1 MVILG
6 LTGSIGMGKST
17 AAADFRRFRVAVH
30 DADETV
36 HALMAPGGA
45 AFDQIC
51 QFFPGVRTKIGIDR
65 KRLGDLVFA
74 DMAALKKLE
83 NILHPLIRKQKT
95 EFLKRSSLRKQK
107 LVVLDVPLLF
117 ETGGDAKCDA
127 VVVVTA
133 PAFVQRAR
141 VMARPGMTAEKFE
154 SILAKQV
161 PDVTK
166 RRFADFVV
174 QTGLGRLE
182 SLRKIRHIAHT
193 ALSLKPNKWP
203 INA

>member
-17 AAADFRRFRVAVH
+17 AAADFRRLRVAVH

-51 QFFPGVRTKIGIDR
+51 QVFPGVRSKVGIDR

-83 NILHPLIRKQKT
+83 AILHPLVRKQKT
-95 EFLKRSSLRKQK
+95 EFLKRSAIRRQN

-117 ETGGDAKCDA
+117 ETGGEAKCDA

-133 PAFVQRAR
+133 PTFVQRAR
-141 VMARPGMTAEKFE
+141 VMARPGMTTEKFE

-161 PDVTK
+161 PDLIK
-166 RRFADFVV
+166 RRSADFVV
-174 QTGLGRLE
+174 QTGLGRIA

-193 ALSLKPNKWP
+193 APFLKPNKWP
-203 INA
+203 

>member
-17 AAADFRRFRVAVH
+17 VAADFRRLRVAVH

-51 QFFPGVRTKIGIDR
+51 QVFPGVRSKVGIDR

-74 DMAALKKLE
+74 DMVALKNLE
-83 NILHPLIRKQKT
+83 AILHPLVRKQKT
-95 EFLKRSSLRKQK
+95 EFLKRSALRRQN

-117 ETGGDAKCDA
+117 ETGGEAKCDA

-133 PAFVQRAR
+133 PTFVQRAR
-141 VMARPGMTAEKFE
+141 VMARPGMTTEKFE

-161 PDVTK
+161 PDLIK
-166 RRFADFVV
+166 RRSADFVV
-174 QTGLGRLE
+174 QTGLGRIA
-182 SLRKIRHIAHT
+182 SLRKIRHIAHI
-193 ALSLKPNKWP
+193 APFLKPNKWP
-203 INA
+203 

>member
-17 AAADFRRFRVAVH
+17 AAADFRRLRVAVH

-51 QFFPGVRTKIGIDR
+51 QVFPGVRSKVGIDR

-83 NILHPLIRKQKT
+83 AILHPLVRKQKT
-95 EFLKRSSLRKQK
+95 EFLKRSALRRQN

-117 ETGGDAKCDA
+117 ETGGEAKCDA

-133 PAFVQRAR
+133 PTFVQRAR
-141 VMARPGMTAEKFE
+141 VMARPGMTTEKFE

-161 PDVTK
+161 PDLIK
-166 RRFADFVV
+166 RRSADFVV
-174 QTGLGRLE
+174 QTGLGRIA
-182 SLRKIRHIAHT
+182 SLRKIRHIAHI
-193 ALSLKPNKWP
+193 APFLKPNKWP
-203 INA
+203 

>member
-17 AAADFRRFRVAVH
+17 AAADFRRLRVAVH

-51 QFFPGVRTKIGIDR
+51 QVFPGVRSKVGIDR

-83 NILHPLIRKQKT
+83 AILHPLEKKKKT
-95 EFLKRSSLRKQK
+95 EFLKRSALRRQN

-117 ETGGDAKCDA
+117 ETGGEAKCDA

-133 PAFVQRAR
+133 PTFVQRAR
-141 VMARPGMTAEKFE
+141 VMARPGMTTEKFE

-161 PDVTK
+161 PDLIK
-166 RRFADFVV
+166 RRSADFVV
-174 QTGLGRLE
+174 QTGLGRIA
-182 SLRKIRHIAHT
+182 SLRKIRHIAHI
-193 ALSLKPNKWP
+193 APFLKPNKWP
-203 INA
+203 

>member
-17 AAADFRRFRVAVH
+17 AAADFRRLRVAVH

-51 QFFPGVRTKIGIDR
+51 QVFPGVRSKVGIDR

-83 NILHPLIRKQKT
+83 AILHPLVRKQKT
-95 EFLKRSSLRKQK
+95 EFLKRSALRRQN
-107 LVVLDVPLLF
+107 LVVRDVPLLF
-117 ETGGDAKCDA
+117 ETGGEAKCDA

-133 PAFVQRAR
+133 PTFVQRAR
-141 VMARPGMTAEKFE
+141 VMARPGMTTEKFE

-161 PDVTK
+161 PDLIK
-166 RRFADFVV
+166 RRSADFVV
-174 QTGLGRLE
+174 QTGLGRIA

-193 ALSLKPNKWP
+193 APFLKPNKWP
-203 INA
+203 

>member
-17 AAADFRRFRVAVH
+17 AAVDFRRLRVAVH

-51 QFFPGVRTKIGIDR
+51 QVFPGVRSKVGIDR

-83 NILHPLIRKQKT
+83 AILHPLVRKQKT
-95 EFLKRSSLRKQK
+95 EFLKRSALRRQN

-117 ETGGDAKCDA
+117 ETGGEAKCDA

-133 PAFVQRAR
+133 PTFVQRAR
-141 VMARPGMTAEKFE
+141 VMARPGMTTEKFE

-161 PDVTK
+161 PDLIK
-166 RRFADFVV
+166 RRSADFVV
-174 QTGLGRLE
+174 QTGLGRIA

-193 ALSLKPNKWP
+193 APFLKPNKWP
-203 INA
+203 

>member
-17 AAADFRRFRVAVH
+17 AAADFRRLRVAVH
-30 DADETV
+30 DTDETV

-51 QFFPGVRTKIGIDR
+51 QVFPGVRSKVGIDR

-83 NILHPLIRKQKT
+83 AILHPLVRKQKT
-95 EFLKRSSLRKQK
+95 EFLKRSALRRQN

-117 ETGGDAKCDA
+117 ETGGEAKCDA

-133 PAFVQRAR
+133 PTFVQRAR
-141 VMARPGMTAEKFE
+141 VMARPGMTTEKFE

-161 PDVTK
+161 PDLIK
-166 RRFADFVV
+166 RRSADFVV
-174 QTGLGRLE
+174 QTGLGRIA
-182 SLRKIRHIAHT
+182 SLRKIRHITHT
-193 ALSLKPNKWP
+193 APFLKPNKWP
-203 INA
+203 

>member
-17 AAADFRRFRVAVH
+17 AAADFRRLRVAVH

-51 QFFPGVRTKIGIDR
+51 QVFPGVRSKVGIDR

-83 NILHPLIRKQKT
+83 AILHPLVRKQKT
-95 EFLKRSSLRKQK
+95 EFLKRSALRRQN

-117 ETGGDAKCDA
+117 ETGGEAKCDA

-133 PAFVQRAR
+133 PTFVQRAR
-141 VMARPGMTAEKFE
+141 VMARPGMTTEKFE

-161 PDVTK
+161 PDLIK
-166 RRFADFVV
+166 RKSADFVV
-174 QTGLGRLE
+174 QTGLGRIA

-193 ALSLKPNKWP
+193 APLLKPNKWP
-203 INA
+203 

>member
-17 AAADFRRFRVAVH
+17 AAADFRRLRVAVH

-51 QFFPGVRTKIGIDR
+51 QVFPGVRSKVGIDR

-83 NILHPLIRKQKT
+83 AILHPLVRKQKT
-95 EFLKRSSLRKQK
+95 EFLKRSALRRQN

-117 ETGGDAKCDA
+117 ETGGEAKCDA

-133 PAFVQRAR
+133 PTFVQRAR
-141 VMARPGMTAEKFE
+141 VMARPGMTTEKFE

-161 PDVTK
+161 PDVIK
-166 RRFADFVV
+166 RRSADFVV
-174 QTGLGRLE
+174 QTGLGRIE
-182 SLRKIRHIAHT
+182 SLRKIRHIVHT
-193 ALSLKPNKWP
+193 APSLKPNKWP
-203 INA
+203 

>member
-17 AAADFRRFRVAVH
+17 AAADFRRLRVAVH

-51 QFFPGVRTKIGIDR
+51 QVFPGVRSKVGIDR

-83 NILHPLIRKQKT
+83 AILHPLVRKQKT
-95 EFLKRSSLRKQK
+95 EFLKRSALRRQN

-117 ETGGDAKCDA
+117 ETGGEAKCDA

-133 PAFVQRAR
+133 PTFVQRAR
-141 VMARPGMTAEKFE
+141 VMARPGMTTEKFE

-161 PDVTK
+161 PDLIK
-166 RRFADFVV
+166 RRSADFVI
-174 QTGLGRLE
+174 QTGLGRIA

-193 ALSLKPNKWP
+193 APFLKPNKWP
-203 INA
+203 

>member
-17 AAADFRRFRVAVH
+17 AAADFRRLRVAVH

-51 QFFPGVRTKIGIDR
+51 QVFPGVRSKVGIDR

-83 NILHPLIRKQKT
+83 AILHPLVRKQKT
-95 EFLKRSSLRKQK
+95 EFLKRSALRRQN

-117 ETGGDAKCDA
+117 ETGGEAKCDA

-133 PAFVQRAR
+133 PTFVQRAR
-141 VMARPGMTAEKFE
+141 VMARPGMTTEKFE

-161 PDVTK
+161 PDLIK
-166 RRFADFVV
+166 RRSADFVV
-174 QTGLGRLE
+174 QTGLGRTA

-193 ALSLKPNKWP
+193 APFLKPNKWP
-203 INA
+203 

>member
-17 AAADFRRFRVAVH
+17 AAADFRRLRVAVY

-51 QFFPGVRTKIGIDR
+51 QIFPGVRSKVGIDR

-74 DMAALKKLE
+74 DMTALKKLE
-83 NILHPLIRKQKT
+83 AILHPLVRKQKT
-95 EFLKRSSLRKQK
+95 EFLKRSALRRQN

-117 ETGGDAKCDA
+117 ETGGEAKCDA

-133 PAFVQRAR
+133 PTFVQRAR
-141 VMARPGMTAEKFE
+141 VMARPGMTTEKFE

-161 PDVTK
+161 PDLIK
-166 RRFADFVV
+166 RRSADFVV
-174 QTGLGRLE
+174 QTGLGRIA

-193 ALSLKPNKWP
+193 APFLKPNKWP
-203 INA
+203 

>member
-17 AAADFRRFRVAVH
+17 AAADFRRLRVAVH

-51 QFFPGVRTKIGIDR
+51 QVFPGVRSKVGINR

-83 NILHPLIRKQKT
+83 AILHPLVRKQKT
-95 EFLKRSSLRKQK
+95 EFLKRSALRRQN

-117 ETGGDAKCDA
+117 ETGGEAKCDA

-133 PAFVQRAR
+133 PTFVQRAR
-141 VMARPGMTAEKFE
+141 VMARPGMTTEKFE

-161 PDVTK
+161 PDLIK
-166 RRFADFVV
+166 RRSADFVV
-174 QTGLGRLE
+174 QTGLGRIA

-193 ALSLKPNKWP
+193 APFLKPNKWP
-203 INA
+203 

>member
-17 AAADFRRFRVAVH
+17 AAADFRRLRVAVH

-45 AFDQIC
+45 AFNQIC
-51 QFFPGVRTKIGIDR
+51 QVFPGVRSKVGIDR

-83 NILHPLIRKQKT
+83 AILHPLVRKQKT
-95 EFLKRSSLRKQK
+95 EFLKRSALRRQN

-117 ETGGDAKCDA
+117 ETGGEAKCDA

-133 PAFVQRAR
+133 PTFVQRAR
-141 VMARPGMTAEKFE
+141 VMARPGMTTEKFE

-161 PDVTK
+161 PDLIK
-166 RRFADFVV
+166 RRSADFVV
-174 QTGLGRLE
+174 QTGLGRIA

-193 ALSLKPNKWP
+193 APFLKPNKWP
-203 INA
+203 

>member
-17 AAADFRRFRVAVH
+17 AAADFRRMRVAVH

-51 QFFPGVRTKIGIDR
+51 QVFPGVRSKVGIDR

-83 NILHPLIRKQKT
+83 AILHPLVRKQKT
-95 EFLKRSSLRKQK
+95 EFLKRSALRRQN

-117 ETGGDAKCDA
+117 ETGGEAKCDA

-133 PAFVQRAR
+133 PTFVQRAR
-141 VMARPGMTAEKFE
+141 VMARPGMTTEKFE

-161 PDVTK
+161 PDLIK
-166 RRFADFVV
+166 RRSADFVV
-174 QTGLGRLE
+174 QTGLGRIA

-193 ALSLKPNKWP
+193 APFLKPNKWP
-203 INA
+203 

>member
-17 AAADFRRFRVAVH
+17 AAADFRRLRVAVH

-51 QFFPGVRTKIGIDR
+51 QVFPGVRSKVGIDR

-83 NILHPLIRKQKT
+83 NILHPLIRKHKT

-117 ETGGDAKCDA
+117 ETGGEAKCDA

-182 SLRKIRHIAHT
+182 SLRKIRHIART

>member
-17 AAADFRRFRVAVH
+17 VAADFRRLRVAVH

-51 QFFPGVRTKIGIDR
+51 QVFPGVRSKVGIDR

-83 NILHPLIRKQKT
+83 AILHPLVRKQKT
-95 EFLKRSSLRKQK
+95 EFLKRSALRRQN

-117 ETGGDAKCDA
+117 ETGGEAKCDA

-133 PAFVQRAR
+133 PTFVQRAR
-141 VMARPGMTAEKFE
+141 VMARPGMTTEKFE

-161 PDVTK
+161 PDLIK
-166 RRFADFVV
+166 RRSADFVV
-174 QTGLGRLE
+174 QTGLGRIA

-193 ALSLKPNKWP
+193 APFLKPNKWP
-203 INA
+203 

>member
-17 AAADFRRFRVAVH
+17 AAVDFRRLRVAVH

-51 QFFPGVRTKIGIDR
+51 QVFPGVRSKVGIDR
-65 KRLGDLVFA
+65 KRLGDLGFA
-74 DMAALKKLE
+74 DMAALKMLE
-83 NILHPLIRKQKT
+83 AILHPLVRKQKT
-95 EFLKRSSLRKQK
+95 EFLKRSALRRQN

-117 ETGGDAKCDA
+117 ETGGEAKCDA

-141 VMARPGMTAEKFE
+141 VMARPGMTAEKLE

-161 PDVTK
+161 PDVIK
-166 RRFADFVV
+166 RRSADFVV
-174 QTGLGRLE
+174 QTGLGRIE

-193 ALSLKPNKWP
+193 APFLKPNKWP
-203 INA
+203 

>member
-17 AAADFRRFRVAVH
+17 AAVDFRRLRVAVH

-36 HALMAPGGA
+36 HAMMAPGGA

-51 QFFPGVRTKIGIDR
+51 QVFPGVRSKVGIDR

-83 NILHPLIRKQKT
+83 AILHPLVRKQKT
-95 EFLKRSSLRKQK
+95 EFLKRSALRRKN

-117 ETGGDAKCDA
+117 ETGGEAKCDA

-133 PAFVQRAR
+133 PTFVQRAR
-141 VMARPGMTAEKFE
+141 VMARPGMTTEKFE

-161 PDVTK
+161 PDLIK
-166 RRFADFVV
+166 RRSADFVV
-174 QTGLGRLE
+174 QTGLGRIA

-193 ALSLKPNKWP
+193 APFLKPNKWP
-203 INA
+203 

>member
-17 AAADFRRFRVAVH
+17 AAADFRRLRVAVH

-51 QFFPGVRTKIGIDR
+51 QVFPGVRSKVGIDR

-83 NILHPLIRKQKT
+83 AILHPLVRKQKT
-95 EFLKRSSLRKQK
+95 EFLKRSALRRQN

-117 ETGGDAKCDA
+117 ETGGEAKCDA

-133 PAFVQRAR
+133 PTFVQRAR
-141 VMARPGMTAEKFE
+141 VMARPGMTTKKFE

-161 PDVTK
+161 PDLIK
-166 RRFADFVV
+166 RRSADFVV
-174 QTGLGRLE
+174 QTGLGRIA

-193 ALSLKPNKWP
+193 APFLKPNKWP
-203 INA
+203 

>member
-17 AAADFRRFRVAVH
+17 AAADFRRLRVAVH

-51 QFFPGVRTKIGIDR
+51 QVFPGVQSKVGIDR

-83 NILHPLIRKQKT
+83 AILHPLVRKQKT
-95 EFLKRSSLRKQK
+95 EFLKRSALRRQN

-117 ETGGDAKCDA
+117 ETGGEAKCDA

-133 PAFVQRAR
+133 PTFVQRAR
-141 VMARPGMTAEKFE
+141 VMARPGMTTEKFE

-161 PDVTK
+161 PDLIK
-166 RRFADFVV
+166 RRSADFVV
-174 QTGLGRLE
+174 QTGLGRIA

-193 ALSLKPNKWP
+193 APFLKPNKWP
-203 INA
+203 

>member
-17 AAADFRRFRVAVH
+17 AAADFRRLRVAVH

-51 QFFPGVRTKIGIDR
+51 QVFPGVRSKVGIDR

-83 NILHPLIRKQKT
+83 AILHPLVRKQKT
-95 EFLKRSSLRKQK
+95 EFLKRSALRRQN

-117 ETGGDAKCDA
+117 ETGGEAKCDA

-133 PAFVQRAR
+133 PTFVQRAR
-141 VMARPGMTAEKFE
+141 VMARPGMTTEKFE

-161 PDVTK
+161 PDLIK
-166 RRFADFVV
+166 RRSAEFVV
-174 QTGLGRLE
+174 QTGLGRIA

-193 ALSLKPNKWP
+193 APFLKPNKWP
-203 INA
+203 

>member
-17 AAADFRRFRVAVH
+17 AAADFRRLRVAVH

-51 QFFPGVRTKIGIDR
+51 QIFPGVRSKVGIDR

-83 NILHPLIRKQKT
+83 AILHPLVRKQKT
-95 EFLKRSSLRKQK
+95 EFLKRSALRRQN

-117 ETGGDAKCDA
+117 ETGGEAKCDA

-133 PAFVQRAR
+133 PTFVQRAR
-141 VMARPGMTAEKFE
+141 VMARPGMTTEKFE

-161 PDVTK
+161 PDLIK
-166 RRFADFVV
+166 RRSADFVV
-174 QTGLGRLE
+174 QTGLGRIA

-193 ALSLKPNKWP
+193 APFLKPNKWP
-203 INA
+203 

>member
-17 AAADFRRFRVAVH
+17 VAADFRRLRVAVH

-45 AFDQIC
+45 AFNQIC
-51 QFFPGVRTKIGIDR
+51 QVFPGVRSKVGIDR

-83 NILHPLIRKQKT
+83 AILHPLVRKQKT
-95 EFLKRSSLRKQK
+95 EFLKRSALRRQN

-117 ETGGDAKCDA
+117 ETGGEAKCDA

-133 PAFVQRAR
+133 PTFVQRAR
-141 VMARPGMTAEKFE
+141 VMARPGMTTEKFE

-161 PDVTK
+161 PDLIK
-166 RRFADFVV
+166 RRSADFVV
-174 QTGLGRLE
+174 QTGLGRIA

-193 ALSLKPNKWP
+193 APFLKPNKWP
-203 INA
+203 

>member
-17 AAADFRRFRVAVH
+17 AAADFRRLRVAVH

-51 QFFPGVRTKIGIDR
+51 QVFPGVRSKVGIDR

-74 DMAALKKLE
+74 DMPALKKLE
-83 NILHPLIRKQKT
+83 AILHPLVRKQKT
-95 EFLKRSSLRKQK
+95 EFLKRSALRRQN

-117 ETGGDAKCDA
+117 ETGGEAKCDA

-133 PAFVQRAR
+133 PTFVQRAR
-141 VMARPGMTAEKFE
+141 VMARPGMTTEKFE

-161 PDVTK
+161 PDLIK
-166 RRFADFVV
+166 RRSADFVV
-174 QTGLGRLE
+174 QTGLGRIA

-193 ALSLKPNKWP
+193 APFLKPNKWP
-203 INA
+203 

>member
-17 AAADFRRFRVAVH
+17 AAADFRRLRVAVH

-51 QFFPGVRTKIGIDR
+51 QVFPGVRSKVGIDR

-83 NILHPLIRKQKT
+83 AILHPLVRKQKT
-95 EFLKRSSLRKQK
+95 EFLKRSALRRQK

-117 ETGGDAKCDA
+117 ETGGEAKCDA

-133 PAFVQRAR
+133 PTFVQRAR
-141 VMARPGMTAEKFE
+141 VMARPGMTTEKFE

-161 PDVTK
+161 PDLIK
-166 RRFADFVV
+166 RRSADFVV
-174 QTGLGRLE
+174 QTGLGRIA

-193 ALSLKPNKWP
+193 APFLKPNKWP
-203 INA
+203 

>member
-17 AAADFRRFRVAVH
+17 AAADFRRLRVAVH

-51 QFFPGVRTKIGIDR
+51 QVFPGVRSKVGIDR

-83 NILHPLIRKQKT
+83 AILHPLVRKQKT
-95 EFLKRSSLRKQK
+95 EFLKRSALRRQN

-117 ETGGDAKCDA
+117 ETGGEAKCDA

-133 PAFVQRAR
+133 PTFVQRAR
-141 VMARPGMTAEKFE
+141 VMARPGMTTEKFE

-161 PDVTK
+161 PDLIK
-166 RRFADFVV
+166 RRSADFVV
-174 QTGLGRLE
+174 QTGLGRIE
-182 SLRKIRHIAHT
+182 SLRKIRHIVHT
-193 ALSLKPNKWP
+193 APSLKPNKWP
-203 INA
+203 

>member
-17 AAADFRRFRVAVH
+17 AAADFRRLRVAVH

-45 AFDQIC
+45 AFNQIC
-51 QFFPGVRTKIGIDR
+51 QVFPGVRSKVGIDR

-83 NILHPLIRKQKT
+83 AILHPLVRKQKT
-95 EFLKRSSLRKQK
+95 EFLKRSALRRQN

-117 ETGGDAKCDA
+117 ETGGEAKCDA

-133 PAFVQRAR
+133 PTFVQRAR
-141 VMARPGMTAEKFE
+141 VMARPGMTTEKFE

-161 PDVTK
+161 PDLIK
-166 RRFADFVV
+166 RRSADFVV
-174 QTGLGRLE
+174 QTGLGRIA

-193 ALSLKPNKWP
+193 APLLKPNKWP
-203 INA
+203 

>member
-17 AAADFRRFRVAVH
+17 AAADFRRLRVAVH
-30 DADETV
+30 DADEIV

-51 QFFPGVRTKIGIDR
+51 QVFPGVRSKVGIDR

-83 NILHPLIRKQKT
+83 AILHPLVRKQKT
-95 EFLKRSSLRKQK
+95 EFLKRSALRRQN

-117 ETGGDAKCDA
+117 ETGGEAKCDA

-133 PAFVQRAR
+133 PTFVQRAR
-141 VMARPGMTAEKFE
+141 VMARPGMTTEKFE

-161 PDVTK
+161 PDLIK
-166 RRFADFVV
+166 RRSADFVV
-174 QTGLGRLE
+174 QTGLGRIA

-193 ALSLKPNKWP
+193 APFLKPNKWP
-203 INA
+203 

>member
-17 AAADFRRFRVAVH
+17 AAADFRRLRVAVH

-51 QFFPGVRTKIGIDR
+51 QVFPSVRSKVGIDR

-83 NILHPLIRKQKT
+83 AILHPLVRKQKT
-95 EFLKRSSLRKQK
+95 EFLKRSALRRQN

-117 ETGGDAKCDA
+117 ETGGEAKCDA

-133 PAFVQRAR
+133 PTFVQRAR
-141 VMARPGMTAEKFE
+141 VMARPGMTTEKFE

-161 PDVTK
+161 PDLIK
-166 RRFADFVV
+166 RRSADFVV
-174 QTGLGRLE
+174 QTGLGRIA

-193 ALSLKPNKWP
+193 APFLKPNKWP
-203 INA
+203 

>member
-17 AAADFRRFRVAVH
+17 AAADFRRLRVAVH

-51 QFFPGVRTKIGIDR
+51 QVFPGVRSKVGIDR

-83 NILHPLIRKQKT
+83 AILHPLVRKQKT
-95 EFLKRSSLRKQK
+95 EFLKRSALRRQN

-117 ETGGDAKCDA
+117 ETGGEAKCDA

-133 PAFVQRAR
+133 PTFVQRAR
-141 VMARPGMTAEKFE
+141 VMARPGMTTEKFK

-161 PDVTK
+161 PDLIK
-166 RRFADFVV
+166 RRSADFVV
-174 QTGLGRLE
+174 QTGLGRIA

-193 ALSLKPNKWP
+193 APFLKPNKWP
-203 INA
+203 

>member
-17 AAADFRRFRVAVH
+17 AAADFRRLRVAVH

-51 QFFPGVRTKIGIDR
+51 QVFPGVRSKVGIDR

-83 NILHPLIRKQKT
+83 AILHPLVRKQKT
-95 EFLKRSSLRKQK
+95 EFLKRSALRRQN

-117 ETGGDAKCDA
+117 ETGGEAKCDA

-133 PAFVQRAR
+133 PTFVQRAR
-141 VMARPGMTAEKFE
+141 VMARPGMTTEKFE

-161 PDVTK
+161 PDLIK
-166 RRFADFVV
+166 RKSADFVV
-174 QTGLGRLE
+174 QTGLGRIA

-193 ALSLKPNKWP
+193 APFLKPNKWP
-203 INA
+203 

>member
-17 AAADFRRFRVAVH
+17 AAADFRRLRVAVH

-51 QFFPGVRTKIGIDR
+51 QVFPGVRSKVGIDR

-83 NILHPLIRKQKT
+83 AILHPLVRKQKT
-95 EFLKRSSLRKQK
+95 EFLKRSALRRQN

-117 ETGGDAKCDA
+117 ETGGEAKCDA

-133 PAFVQRAR
+133 PTFVQRAR

-161 PDVTK
+161 PDVIK
-166 RRFADFVV
+166 RRSADFVV
-174 QTGLGRLE
+174 QTGLGRIA
-182 SLRKIRHIAHT
+182 SLRNIRHIAHT
-193 ALSLKPNKWP
+193 APLLKTNKWP
-203 INA
+203 

>member
-17 AAADFRRFRVAVH
+17 AAADFRRLRVAVH

-51 QFFPGVRTKIGIDR
+51 QVFPGVRSKVGIDR

-83 NILHPLIRKQKT
+83 AILHPLVRKQKT
-95 EFLKRSSLRKQK
+95 EFLKRSALRRQN

-117 ETGGDAKCDA
+117 ETGGEAKCDA

-133 PAFVQRAR
+133 PTFVQRAR
-141 VMARPGMTAEKFE
+141 VMARPGMTTEKFE

-161 PDVTK
+161 PDLIK
-166 RRFADFVV
+166 RRSADFVV
-174 QTGLGRLE
+174 QTGLGRIA

-193 ALSLKPNKWP
+193 APFLKPNKWP
-203 INA
+203 

>member
-17 AAADFRRFRVAVH
+17 AAADFRRLRVAVH

-51 QFFPGVRTKIGIDR
+51 QVFPGVRSKVGIDR

-83 NILHPLIRKQKT
+83 AILHPLVRKQKT
-95 EFLKRSSLRKQK
+95 EFLKRSALRRQN

-117 ETGGDAKCDA
+117 ETGGEAKCDA

-133 PAFVQRAR
+133 PTFVQRAR
-141 VMARPGMTAEKFE
+141 VMARPGMTTEKFE

-161 PDVTK
+161 PDLIK
-166 RRFADFVV
+166 RRSADFVV
-174 QTGLGRLE
+174 QTGLGRIA

-193 ALSLKPNKWP
+193 APLLKPNKWP
-203 INA
+203 

>member
-17 AAADFRRFRVAVH
+17 AAADFRRLRVAVH

-45 AFDQIC
+45 AFAQNC
-51 QFFPGVRTKIGIDR
+51 QVFPGVRSKVGIDR

-83 NILHPLIRKQKT
+83 AILHPLVRKQKT
-95 EFLKRSSLRKQK
+95 EFLKRSALRRQN

-117 ETGGDAKCDA
+117 ETGGEAKCDA

-133 PAFVQRAR
+133 PTFVQRAR
-141 VMARPGMTAEKFE
+141 VMARPGMTTEKFK

-161 PDVTK
+161 PDLIK
-166 RRFADFVV
+166 RRSADFVV
-174 QTGLGRLE
+174 QTGLGRIA

-193 ALSLKPNKWP
+193 APFLKPNKWP
-203 INA
+203 

>member
-17 AAADFRRFRVAVH
+17 AAADFRRLRVAVH

-45 AFDQIC
+45 AFGQIC
-51 QFFPGVRTKIGIDR
+51 QVFPGVRSKVGIDR

-83 NILHPLIRKQKT
+83 AILHPLVRKQKT
-95 EFLKRSSLRKQK
+95 EFLKRSALRRQN

-117 ETGGDAKCDA
+117 ETGGEAKCDA

-133 PAFVQRAR
+133 PTFVQRAR
-141 VMARPGMTAEKFE
+141 VMARPGMTTEKFE

-161 PDVTK
+161 PDLIK
-166 RRFADFVV
+166 RRSADFVV
-174 QTGLGRLE
+174 QTGLGRIA

-193 ALSLKPNKWP
+193 APFLKPNKWP
-203 INA
+203 